1 MSEEVDPVLK
11 QSVSDHV
18 LCLRLNRPGKRN
30 PLSHELITALH
41 SAINEASN
49 DDNVRVIVIASSGPV
64 FSAGHNLKEMSATP
78 EGETA
83 QNHKRKILNACAA
96 MMQSIVYSPKAVIAS
111 VQGTATAAGC
121 QLVSACDLALA
132 ADTAQFCLPGVNIGA
147 FCTTPLVGVGRNMHR
162 KHAMEMALTGD
173 MLSAEDAVRMG
184 LLNRAV
190 PAEALEEE
198 TMALACRIAQR
209 SSQGIASGKSAF
221 YQQIDM
227 PLDQA
232 FEFATE
238 VMVNGFDSDDGREGV
253 DAFLQKRAPKWRGL

>member
-1 MSEEVDPVLK
+1 
-11 QSVSDHV
+11 
-18 LCLRLNRPGKRN
+18 
-30 PLSHELITALH
+30 
-41 SAINEASN
+41 
-49 DDNVRVIVIASSGPV
+49 
-64 FSAGHNLKEMSATP
+64 
-78 EGETA
+78 
-83 QNHKRKILNACAA
+83 
-96 MMQSIVYSPKAVIAS
+96 
-111 VQGTATAAGC
+111 
-121 QLVSACDLALA
+121 
-132 ADTAQFCLPGVNIGA
+132 
-147 FCTTPLVGVGRNMHR
+147 MHR

-198 TMALACRIAQR
+198 TMALARRIAQR

-227 PLDQA
+227 PLEQA